1 MERATSMPFHLQHPS
16 TNSSYVIS
24 ASSIP
29 TSSSSLHVPPSH
41 HKDLAE
47 ENKILTKKSKKKAGG
62 GGWVYVT
69 HDPADPEAL
78 VNLLFEHSR
87 HSGENETVGEE
98 GGILVFR
105 FEPLIVAVD
114 CKDVASAQELVS
126 TAISCGFR
134 ESGITSIQ
142 KRVMVAIRCSIRL
155 EVPLGQIGLI
165 MVTPEYVSYLV
176 TVANEKM
183 EANRQRTD
191 GFLHVLQEKV
201 IPAFS
206 RKVTCSQ
213 IVRPSIIVG
222 KNSLNI
228 EAKRGDM
235 CSEKPLPEKKFQSH
249 NSYNNAFSSEHKE
262 MPGIEGMSLS
272 GVTVTI
278 VGEPIEKLL
287 LWGHSA
293 SPLVCNGRK
302 EVVVYGGFG
311 GIGQHARRNYTL
323 LLDIQSGMLKQ
334 IDATESPSA
343 RVGHTITC
351 LEDNVY
357 LIGGRSGP
365 NQIFN
370 DVWVLK
376 VSENR
381 WTLINC
387 GGSAFHP
394 RHRHATAA
402 VGSNVYVFGGL
413 NNEAIYAC
421 LTVLNTESF
430 EWSNVEGHGELP
442 CARHSHSLVA
452 YGPLLLMFGGFDGQ
466 KALSD
471 FYSFDTRTYLWKRE
485 ETSGRVPSPSEQNE
499 HAVPYLMEEDEN
511 SRVSRGRL
519 QAHFPDSES
528 VFPANDILK
537 KFGWLDINK
546 RVYQSLDGLHIC
558 LPVLR
563 EFCDLYH
570 NQCIVS
576 NVKSSDLYKEKM
588 EEVSVN
594 KISFPQA
601 LEILSSCNASL
612 VVSDVNCDKKHPSTP
627 KKVMR
632 EMICSLLREKGLPMD
647 MLDQLPVR
655 WERLGDIVVLPVTC
669 FRDPRW
675 DSITGE
681 LWPVVAKSL
690 GALRLARQGRILPT
704 GTRNSTLEILV
715 GDDSWVTH
723 EENGIIYSFD
733 ATKCMFSAGNLS
745 EKVRMANLDCRNE
758 VVVDLFAGIGY
769 FVLPF
774 LVKAK
779 AKLVYAC
786 EWNQHAVR
794 ALKQN
799 VNANSVADRC
809 IILEGDNRVMAP
821 RAIADRVCLGL
832 LPSSECSWRTAV
844 KALRLQGGVLHIHGN
859 VKDSKEKAWLESTVE
874 SIVNIA
880 KLEGLIWD
888 VSVQHVERVKSYGP
902 RIRHLV
908 ADIKCRAV

>member
-1 MERATSMPFHLQHPS
+1 
-16 TNSSYVIS
+16 
-24 ASSIP
+24 
-29 TSSSSLHVPPSH
+29 
-41 HKDLAE
+41 
-47 ENKILTKKSKKKAGG
+47 
-62 GGWVYVT
+62 
-69 HDPADPEAL
+69 
-78 VNLLFEHSR
+78 
-87 HSGENETVGEE
+87 
-98 GGILVFR
+98 
-105 FEPLIVAVD
+105 
-114 CKDVASAQELVS
+114 
-126 TAISCGFR
+126 
-134 ESGITSIQ
+134 
-142 KRVMVAIRCSIRL
+142 
-155 EVPLGQIGLI
+155 
-165 MVTPEYVSYLV
+165 
-176 TVANEKM
+176 
-183 EANRQRTD
+183 
-191 GFLHVLQEKV
+191 
-201 IPAFS
+201 
-206 RKVTCSQ
+206 
-213 IVRPSIIVG
+213 
-222 KNSLNI
+222 
-228 EAKRGDM
+228 
-235 CSEKPLPEKKFQSH
+235 
-249 NSYNNAFSSEHKE
+249 

-334 IDATESPSA
+334 IDAAESPSA
-343 RVGHTITC
+343 RVG
-351 LEDNVY
+351 
-357 LIGGRSGP
+357 GP

-485 ETSGRVPSPSEQNE
+485 ETSGRVPSPRFSHSMFIYKNFVGIIGGCPVVQHNEELSLLDLYHYKWFSVPTNCIGKGFLIRSSTCVIDDELIILGGGASCYAFGTKFNYPMKISLNLLNAMMEIFSSEQNE

-528 VFPANDILK
+528 VFPANVSTTTMEQKPDVMHLSLQIKRNFAKLVKDILK

-704 GTRNSTLEILV
+704 GTRDSTLEILV

-821 RAIADRVCLGL
+821 RTIADRVCLGL

-874 SIVNIA
+874 SIVNIM

-888 VSVQHVERVKSYGP
+888 VSVLHVERVKSYGP